1 MNHYSSF
8 ERYDRN
14 IQLFLE
20 KHDTLLKERLIT
32 SFIILIPV
40 LFSYPD

>member
-20 KHDTLLKERLIT
+20 KYDTLLKERLIT
-32 SFIILIPV
+32 YFIILIPV